1 MRSGTITLSRPEK
14 EILVTMR
21 TEKCD
26 SLERVLNLANTL
38 FVELQEAEAKSK
50 QREKWKGFKSRDR

>member
-1 MRSGTITLSRPEK
+1 MRSCTITLSRPEK
-14 EILVTMR
+14 EVLVAIR
-21 TEKCD
+21 TGKCD

-50 QREKWKGFKSRDR
+50 LREKWTGFKSRDW